1 MKVPVPSGFKVGE
14 MGKEKPHV
22 AWSKLKLAAIG
33 VFKDTKA
40 ASQSD
45 QAKAMT
51 NAIGKGMKAG
61 VEKVG
66 NSNLN

>member
-45 QAKAMT
+45 
-51 NAIGKGMKAG
+51 
-61 VEKVG
+61 
-66 NSNLN
+66 